1 MLQVSLGQMHL
12 CGEELSAFR
21 EKLGSLEG
29 LPGGFDFEVKNH
41 GILCR
46 RFPVA
51 GKRRRKSGYAE
62 AKGSGT
68 GGSADDDLPFL

>member
-29 LPGGFDFEVKNH
+29 CLGDLISKLKTMESFADVSQWLERQRNW
-41 GILCR
+41 R
-46 RFPVA
+46 
-51 GKRRRKSGYAE
+51 KR
-62 AKGSGT
+62 
-68 GGSADDDLPFL
+68 

>member
-12 CGEELSAFR
+12 CGEELSALR
-21 EKLGSLEG
+21 VKLGSLVG
-29 LPGGFDFEVKNH
+29 CLGVLILEVKNH

-51 GKRRRKSGYAE
+51 VKRRRKSGYAE